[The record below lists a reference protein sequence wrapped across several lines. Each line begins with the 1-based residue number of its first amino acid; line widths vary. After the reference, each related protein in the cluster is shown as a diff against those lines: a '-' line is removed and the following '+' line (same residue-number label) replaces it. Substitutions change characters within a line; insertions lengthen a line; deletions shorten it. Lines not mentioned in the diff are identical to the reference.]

1 MVVQK
6 YHGITS
12 RMTAEGAHTHNARRT
27 WLLLEVHVVHYDG
40 KYNSNH

>member
-1 MVVQK
+1 MVVDK

-12 RMTAEGAHTHNARRT
+12 RLTAEGAHTHNVRT